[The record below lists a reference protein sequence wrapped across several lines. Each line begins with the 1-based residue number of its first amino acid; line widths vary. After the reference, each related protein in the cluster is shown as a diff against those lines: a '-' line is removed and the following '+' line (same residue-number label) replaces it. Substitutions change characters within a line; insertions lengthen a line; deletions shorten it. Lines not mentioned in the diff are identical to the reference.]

1 VTDNLETFVR
11 RTEQAQRDSA
21 AASAAAPGGAAAAAG
36 QRKIAVEGFSARF
49 GKSTVLKD
57 ITLDL
62 FSHERLAIIGPSGG
76 GKTTF
81 LRSLNRLND
90 LEASFSRSGT
100 ILLNEQDIY
109 GKDIDVAHL
118 RRRVGM
124 VYAVPIPLP
133 WTIWD
138 NLTFGP
144 RRSGV
149 SDRHRL
155 EELVESSLRSAFLW
169 DEVKDRLGEMAT
181 NLSGGQQQRLCLAR
195 VLALEPEVLLLDEP
209 CSGLD
214 PISTAQIEQALAELS
229 SRYAI
234 VLVTNN
240 TKQAARASDRTAFF
254 LMGEL
259 IEVGPTQAMFT
270 NPAHHRTLA
279 YITGHFG

>member
-1 VTDNLETFVR
+1 VKIVVR
-11 RTEQAQRDSA
+11 GFC
-21 AASAAAPGGAAAAAG
+21 ASFGGAA
-36 QRKIAVEGFSARF
+36 
-49 GKSTVLKD
+49 VLRN
-57 ITLDL
+57 ISLEVRMG
-62 FSHERLAIIGPSGG
+62 ERLAIIGPSGG

-81 LRSLNRLND
+81 LRSLNRLSD
-90 LEASFSRSGT
+90 QEVTYSHTGT
-100 ILLNEQDIY
+100 ILLDGQDIHSP
-109 GKDIDVAHL
+109 GTDVAAL

-133 WTIWD
+133 WPIWD

-144 RRSGV
+144 RLAGVRSR
-149 SDRHRL
+149 DRL
-155 EELVESSLRSAFLW
+155 EELVETSLKAAFLW
-169 DEVKDRLGEMAT
+169 EEVKDRLHEPAH

-214 PISTAQIEQALAELS
+214 PISTAQIEQALADLR
-229 SRYAI
+229 SRYAV

-259 IEVGPTQAMFT
+259 IELDQTEKLFT
-270 NPAHHRTLA
+270 NPSHNRTNA

>member
-1 VTDNLETFVR
+1 MTDDLEKFVR
-11 RTEQAQRDSA
+11 QSEQAQRDSA
-21 AASAAAPGGAAAAAG
+21 APSGPAETSGEP
-36 QRKIAVEGFSARF
+36 KIAVEGFSARF
-49 GKSTVLKD
+49 GGPAVLKE
-57 ITLDL
+57 INLHL
-62 FSHERLAIIGPSGG
+62 YPHERLAIIGPAGG

-90 LEASFSRSGT
+90 MEAAFSHSGR
-100 ILLNEQDIY
+100 ILLNGQDIF
-109 GKDIDVAHL
+109 GKGVDVAHL

-133 WTIWD
+133 WTIWE

-144 RRSGV
+144 RRAGV
-149 SDRHRL
+149 KNRDRL

-169 DEVKDRLGEMAT
+169 EEVKDRLHEPAH
-181 NLSGGQQQRLCLAR
+181 NLSGGQQQRMCLAR

-214 PISTAQIEQALAELS
+214 PISTAQIEQALADLR

-259 IEVGPTQAMFT
+259 IECDRTEKLFT
-270 NPAHHRTLA
+270 SPSHPRTNE